1 MKTQAERAADEQS
14 AVIPCVTFRSLYNR
28 KEAAMNTY
36 PSLSNS
42 FLGAI
47 LLFVPYMMVTAYLFA
62 TGRKKFAAVMLT
74 IGVVNCIEWMTR

>member
-1 MKTQAERAADEQS
+1 
-14 AVIPCVTFRSLYNR
+14 
-28 KEAAMNTY
+28 MNTY

-47 LLFVPYMMVTAYLFA
+47 LLFVPYTMVTAYLFA
-62 TGRKKFAAVMLT
+62 TGRKKFAAVILT